1 PSPQVAEFVLNYL
14 KELDG
19 VNENLPG
26 RVINPGGWTAL
37 KGSSILMMHPI
48 GKGRNHV
55 SVAEAMLCLQA
66 ILLGLDLGL
75 LVVEIEGDA

>member
-37 KGSSILMMHPI
+37 KGSSILMMHLI

-55 SVAEAMLCLQA
+55 SAMVCLQE

-75 LVVEIEGDA
+75 LVVEI